1 MSKVIM
7 TCGKI
12 CSGKTTYAERLSRE
26 YNAVILSID
35 GFMLALFGQYAG
47 ERHDDY
53 VNALEKILFEKSADI
68 VRSGANVILDWG
80 FWTKIKRQYA
90 RKFYASL
97 GIECEIH
104 YIDINSE
111 TWKQRLRDR
120 NDLVLNGKS
129 DAYYIDDNLMHKFED
144 IFETPAEN
152 EIDVCIKV

>member
-1 MSKVIM
+1 MAKVIM

-12 CSGKTTYAERLSRE
+12 CCGKTTYAGKLSRE

-35 GFMLALFGQYAG
+35 EFMLALFGQYAG
-47 ERHDDY
+47 EKHDEY

-80 FWTKIKRQYA
+80 FWTRTKRQYA
-90 RKFYASL
+90 RKFYGSI

-104 YIDINSE
+104 YIDISGE
-111 TWKQRLRDR
+111 TWEQRLRNR
-120 NDLVLNGKS
+120 NDLVIAGKS
-129 DAYYIDDNLMHKFED
+129 DAYYIDDALMRKFED
-144 IFETPAEN
+144 IFEIPAED